1 MKKLNKFW
9 IGLLLCLLLPLLV
22 FVCTWTPV
30 SKAPLSEV
38 YLWLRAPVF
47 MQYLLFCMLPDLVL
61 LFLGY
66 KSDCFTFCR
75 GGVLGLAPYLC
86 TLFYLFT

>member
-1 MKKLNKFW
+1 MKKINKSW

-30 SKAPLSEV
+30 SNAPLAEV
-38 YLWLRAPVF
+38 HLWLRAPVF